1 MSTDNLIQEIRDI
14 NLNYLMLAQHI
25 IREDM
30 DMAIYR
36 LGISQEIASII
47 QNLSTAQLMKLATT
61 PAMITSFRYDD
72 VMILEMLTH
81 EKKST
86 PMMHAHSTILLAN
99 QPVREIC

>member
-1 MSTDNLIQEIRDI
+1 MNENKMVQEIRDI

-36 LGISQEIASII
+36 LGISQEIATII
-47 QNLSTAQLMKLATT
+47 NKLSAVQLMKLATS
-61 PAMITSFRYDD
+61 PSMITSFRFDD

-81 EKKST
+81 DKKSLF
-86 PMMHAHSTILLAN
+86 MSHAHSAILLAN
-99 QPVREIC
+99 QSVRENG

>member
-1 MSTDNLIQEIRDI
+1 MNTDDLMREIRDI
-14 NLNYLMLAQHI
+14 NLNYLILAQYM

-36 LGISQEIASII
+36 LGVSQEIATTIN
-47 QNLSTAQLMKLATT
+47 NLSSAQLMKLASSTS
-61 PAMITSFRYDD
+61 MIASFRFDD

-81 EKKST
+81 DKKSL
-86 PMMHAHSTILLAN
+86 PMSHAHSAILLAN